1 MKKLSFFLGEN
12 NKKNRQLQEQRDEL
26 KLHTQQLQKQQEE
39 LKMLS
44 AVASMTSNSIFI
56 TNANGEFIWLNDAFT
71 RDTGIT
77 IDQIG
82 KHPALKATAMPPES
96 KRVYEKMLAT
106 KEPQNYISKIT
117 HVEGVS
123 IWVQTAV
130 TPVFDDNGDIL
141 MVVWVNTNI
150 TELRETT
157 QMLEELHGSIRRR
170 KAKKV
175 LCRKF

>member
-1 MKKLSFFLGEN
+1 
-12 NKKNRQLQEQRDEL
+12 
-26 KLHTQQLQKQQEE
+26 
-39 LKMLS
+39 MLS

-82 KHPALKATAMPPES
+82 KHPALKATAMPPET

-130 TPVFDDNGDIL
+130 TPVFDDNGDIK
-141 MVVWVNTNI
+141 MIVWVNTDI
-150 TELRETT
+150 TELHRAYEKNRNSKRGNQLFHFLCTPHPRCCTT
-157 QMLEELHGSIRRR
+157 DENIFRRDFR
-170 KAKKV
+170 RPFRHKSTAQY
-175 LCRKF
+175 RQR